1 MRIEGMYIC
10 VCGGVTESQI
20 RTAIH
25 EGAHTV
31 DALARRLGVGI
42 QCASCVDATQW
53 LLEEVHEEMGERRSR
68 APLSLVISNR

>member
-31 DALARRLGVGI
+31 DALTRKLGVGH
-42 QCASCVDATQW
+42 QCGTCVSAAQW
-53 LLEEVHEEMGERRSR
+53 VLEEVHEEMGERRSC